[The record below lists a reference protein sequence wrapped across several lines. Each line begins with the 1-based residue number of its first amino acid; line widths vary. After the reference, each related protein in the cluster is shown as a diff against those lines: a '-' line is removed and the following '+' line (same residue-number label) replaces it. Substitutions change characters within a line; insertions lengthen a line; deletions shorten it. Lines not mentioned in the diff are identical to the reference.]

1 MQYQPIRIKTSQFYA
16 SMKKNIKKIFPLKGV
31 KRRIALLI
39 ISLATL
45 LIICLNASKI
55 LTKGTQMVL
64 SYTLSDKGI
73 ENIKLQSMTP
83 SWQTL
88 DIKNISFLIP
98 SEDISVAIDRAKLTF
113 SSYFSLLSGNI
124 TTLIIDGP
132 KIRVT
137 DTPLTINGEQIHQ
150 VLQFIFKEVALLKDA
165 EIRWGKLF
173 YHDFLPLDLA
183 VHRINP
189 QELEIILSHSELSQI
204 NARLTKEKQGTFK
217 LSCKSPYFKQK
228 NNLVNFSLRDL
239 SLSIVETKQ
248 SLTIPEVPLNTLAI
262 TGQATLDTMKL
273 TPTGSS
279 STINLKKPLTFNVN
293 ISHYWENPAKNL
305 YSLSISPTSP
315 QKTDP
320 LFNIEGM
327 STTKD
332 NNFFLSLVSQKI
344 IPSQWID
351 FQGALSK
358 IAPELIIQE
367 AAIQLT
373 ASGRIPLSQNFHSF
387 TLANFILEK
396 GFLKITDLN
405 LHYNNYFLKNAQTTL
420 ELNPSQLTKTKNNQL
435 LTFQELSLDSFHL
448 EKGELRY
455 ALNFSPPTNILPT
468 FNSLQFSAFGGAFHL
483 DNFKLSDPKNLKKGI
498 TFSADF
504 DHIDLTSIVK
514 LANIPSLRVEGKLI
528 GHGLFIA
535 DQDGITILD
544 MMASSLPGGGIL
556 QYHTPASVKS
566 PESKL
571 FLEALQDF
579 RYTHLTMT
587 LKPTNLLKK
596 KSQGIIK
603 ILGSSPKVLNGYPF
617 EINISTTGRLQD
629 LISNGLNN
637 FS

>member
-1 MQYQPIRIKTSQFYA
+1 
-16 SMKKNIKKIFPLKGV
+16 KKIFPLKGV
-31 KRRIALLI
+31 KRRFALLLVL
-39 ISLATL
+39 LATL
-45 LIICLNASKI
+45 LTICLNISKI

-73 ENIKLQSMTP
+73 ENIKIQNMTP

-98 SEDISVAIDRAKLTF
+98 SEDISVTIDKTALTF
-113 SSYFSLLSGNI
+113 SSYFSLLGGNI
-124 TTLIIDGP
+124 TTLIIEGP
-132 KIRVT
+132 KIHVA
-137 DTPLTINGEQIHQ
+137 DTPLMINSEQIHQ
-150 VLQFIFKEVALLKDA
+150 VLQFIFKEVNHLKNA

-183 VHRINP
+183 VRRINP
-189 QELEIILSHSELSQI
+189 HELEIILSHSELSQI
-204 NARLTKEKQGTFK
+204 SARLTKEKQGAFK

-239 SLSIVETKQ
+239 SLSIMETGQ
-248 SLTIPEVPLNTLAI
+248 SPTTPEVPLNALAI

-279 STINLKKPLTFNVN
+279 STINLKKPLIFNID
-293 ISHYWENPAKNL
+293 ISHHWENPTKNL
-305 YSLSISPTSP
+305 YSLSISPTFP

-332 NNFFLSLVSQKI
+332 NSFFLSVVSQKI
-344 IPSQWID
+344 PLSQWID

-358 IAPELIIQE
+358 IIPELIIQGTD
-367 AAIQLT
+367 IQLT
-373 ASGRIPLSQNFHSF
+373 ASGRIPLSQEFHSF

-396 GFLKITDLN
+396 GLLKITDLN
-405 LHYNNYFLKNAQTTL
+405 LHYNNYFLKNGQTTL
-420 ELNPSQLTKTKNNQL
+420 ELDPTHLSKTKNNQL
-435 LTFQELSLDSFHL
+435 LTFQELSLDSFRL

-455 ALNFSPPTNILPT
+455 ALSFSPPTNILPT
-468 FNSLQFSAFGGAFHL
+468 FSSLQFSAFGGSFHL

-498 TFSADF
+498 TFSAAF
-504 DHIDLTSIVK
+504 DHINLAPLVK
-514 LANIPSLRVEGKLI
+514 LADIPSLRVEGKLI

-556 QYHTPASVKS
+556 QYHAPASVKS

-617 EINISTTGRLQD
+617 EININTTGRLQD